1 MRIVAVHDIVSPI
14 RSSIA
19 NAYIDFSQMTAS
31 VEAETTGESSRCQ
44 AESGP
49 EHATARS

>member
-1 MRIVAVHDIVSPI
+1 MLITAIHDTVSPI

-31 VEAETTGESSRCQ
+31 VVAVRAAGGVAPDRCT
-44 AESGP
+44 P
-49 EHATARS
+49 VFM